1 VHLKE
6 LHRFTGFGVNDLI
19 YDISKTIH
27 EGMEVYEGDPE
38 VKVEEVFTVQKD
50 RFSLRRLE
58 LSTHT
63 GTHLD
68 APSHFF
74 EKGKNIDEISL
85 DLFFGDA
92 LVVESFDDEVP
103 LGTVRLLGKNGYLT
117 EKRAREFLG
126 NGLKLIGTVNQSIE
140 LDSSELVHEILLGN
154 GIIILENLVL
164 QEIKTGNYTLAA
176 FPLKISGADG
186 SPVRAVLMDDLC
198 GGL

>member
-1 VHLKE
+1 M
-6 LHRFTGFGVNDLI
+6 NDLI
-19 YDISKTIH
+19 YDISKTIR

-50 RFSLRRLE
+50 GFSLRRLE
-58 LSTHT
+58 MSTHT

-74 EKGKNIDEISL
+74 ENGKSIDEISL
-85 DLFFGDA
+85 DLFLGDV
-92 LVVESFDDEVP
+92 LVVETFDDEVP
-103 LGTVRLLGKNGYLT
+103 VGTIRLLGKNGYLS
-117 EKRAREFLG
+117 EKRAKEFLK
-126 NGLKLIGTVNQSIE
+126 NGLMLIGTVNQSIE

-164 QEIKTGNYTLAA
+164 QEIKAGEYTLAA

-198 GGL
+198 GSL

>member
-1 VHLKE
+1 MHLKV

-19 YDISKTIH
+19 YDISKTIR

-50 RFSLRRLE
+50 GFSLRRLE
-58 LSTHT
+58 MSTHT

-74 EKGKNIDEISL
+74 ENGKSIDEISL
-85 DLFFGDA
+85 DLFLGDV
-92 LVVESFDDEVP
+92 LVVETFDDEVP
-103 LGTVRLLGKNGYLT
+103 VGTIRLLGKNGYLS
-117 EKRAREFLG
+117 EKRAKEFLK
-126 NGLKLIGTVNQSIE
+126 NGLMLIGTVNQSIE

-164 QEIKTGNYTLAA
+164 QEIKAGNYTLAA

-198 GGL
+198 GSL